1 MTHSHKETL
10 MEIFDSVLADRNG
23 QLTSVP
29 PVSAPS
35 SSSAPSLR
43 RRREA
48 ADIGGRVV
56 DTIERVPS
64 ATHIRKLQPFISSTN
79 TFGTRNTSTSLHS
92 RAASAYENTAPPAQ
106 QPSQIKQG
114 GFPCSRTSNSSPGQ
128 LRPSLG
134 ANQPKARRFNHT
146 GPLAT
151 PMQKLR
157 ANLELWKNEGPITPV
172 AYAPV
177 SEMAAEIDFDMEN
190 VAPNHDLGTFSCNTD
205 QPLELMSMDQFE
217 KEHPFT
223 PPPPRRTTNPLRTTS
238 KNGQFA
244 AEFQLACDARGIP
257 RDFVY
262 YTVAQGCFDV
272 ELKLDGDF
280 VDRIGQYASKK
291 DAKEEICKKHL
302 ATVELMPNLKKRKAS
317 ELDCLPP
324 PAGLGDEPWVN
335 LVHGNF
341 PHRALTYMWPLTSS
355 RVHSEASAPSSR
367 IRHSDSDSRG
377 KSWPL
382 DMCAARQ
389 GLSDDS
395 LWRPSQVLLDEGGC
409 QEGSVD
415 GSRSMATICD
425 QDATSTRQQ
434 ATKILSSICERLG
447 TDVV

>member
-1 MTHSHKETL
+1 
-10 MEIFDSVLADRNG
+10 MEIFDSVLADRDG
-23 QLTSVP
+23 QSMSVP

-35 SSSAPSLR
+35 LLSAPSLR

-56 DTIERVPS
+56 DTTERVPS
-64 ATHIRKLQPFISSTN
+64 GTHISKFQPSISSLISS
-79 TFGTRNTSTSLHS
+79 GTQNTSTSLRS

-114 GFPCSRTSNSSPGQ
+114 GVPCRTSISSPGR

-151 PMQKLR
+151 PIQKLR
-157 ANLELWKNEGPITPV
+157 ANLELWKNEGPIIPV
-172 AYAPV
+172 AYAV
-177 SEMAAEIDFDMEN
+177 ASEMAEEIEFDMEN
-190 VAPNHDLGTFSCNTD
+190 VAPSHDLDAFSNTD
-205 QPLELMSMDQFE
+205 QPLQLMSMDQFE

-223 PPPPRRTTNPLRTTS
+223 PPPPRRTINPLRTTS

-272 ELKLDGDF
+272 ELKLDGDV

-302 ATVELMPNLKKRKAS
+302 ATVEHMPNLKKRKAS

-341 PHRALTYMWPLTSS
+341 LPHALTYMWPLTSS
-355 RVHSEASAPSSR
+355 RVHSEASAP
-367 IRHSDSDSRG
+367 
-377 KSWPL
+377 
-382 DMCAARQ
+382 CT
-389 GLSDDS
+389 GL
-395 LWRPSQVLLDEGGC
+395 
-409 QEGSVD
+409 
-415 GSRSMATICD
+415 
-425 QDATSTRQQ
+425 
-434 ATKILSSICERLG
+434 
-447 TDVV
+447 